1 MGKNIHYFAGG
12 QRVIEKFQ
20 QYYPQRDIEKLL
32 YFLPDEIFVKNSSC
46 EKLKIAVIGIINY
59 RKAQDVFASAI
70 RNIPKAKRENVSFE
84 LVGVQTEA
92 VIDIEQ
98 VAREIPEIHY
108 IG

>member
-1 MGKNIHYFAGG
+1 MHESNDKNFCDFIVPAGKNIHYYAGG

-32 YFLPDEIFVKNSSC
+32 YFLPDETFVKNSSC

-59 RKAQDVFASAI
+59 RKAQDVFVSAI

-84 LVGVQTEA
+84 LVGVQT
-92 VIDIEQ
+92 
-98 VAREIPEIHY
+98 
-108 IG
+108 